1 MLLCA
6 LGSLVTAFIVGFF
19 VAQIAAGLAMR
30 LREAVYNKT
39 MDFSMEEIGKFSTAS
54 LITRTTNDIQQIQ
67 MFVALGLQAMMK
79 APILAVWAILKI
91 AGKTGSGRLSREV
104 QLQSLRSCLAR

>member
-1 MLLCA
+1 MWIRGCAKVLSTGGSMLLCA

-54 LITRTTNDIQQIQ
+54 L
-67 MFVALGLQAMMK
+67 
-79 APILAVWAILKI
+79 APW
-91 AGKTGSGRLSREV
+91 TPGRKF
-104 QLQSLRSCLAR
+104 